1 MNRVPRNDPPER
13 PGGRQ
18 VSAFGVLIAASVLV
32 GTVVGIAM
40 HQVSAGVVIGFAA
53 GCAFAIL
60 ATVIARR

>member
-1 MNRVPRNDPPER
+1 MI
-13 PGGRQ
+13 RQ